1 MSISGVL
8 AEAPQTP
15 PAVVGTAAN
24 VDHGERDRFFK
35 NSCTRFLSTTFNL
48 ISSSHIIH
56 TLSMAASKQRAEKF
70 LMQELKAL
78 STGDRDDGFSAGLN
92 GDDLFNWSV
101 CIMGPE
107 GSLYEG
113 GIFQASLQFP
123 HSYPDNP
130 PVMRF
135 ITPIFHPNI
144 WPDGKVCISI
154 LHPPGED
161 PLNPQEQASER
172 WLPIHNVF
180 SICMSVSTNDPL
192 NISSLEIETLLSGF
206 VHAN

>member
-1 MSISGVL
+1 MRCCNNFLICRIKPEEECSFNHFN
-8 AEAPQTP
+8 P
-15 PAVVGTAAN
+15 PTCS
-24 VDHGERDRFFK
+24 FP
-35 NSCTRFLSTTFNL
+35 L
-48 ISSSHIIH
+48 IQSQ
-56 TLSMAASKQRAEKF
+56 SMAASKQRAEKF

-154 LHPPGED
+154 LHAPGED

-180 SICMSVSTNDPL
+180 SICMSVS
-192 NISSLEIETLLSGF
+192 ISLPVTF
-206 VHAN
+206 H

>member
-1 MSISGVL
+1 
-8 AEAPQTP
+8 
-15 PAVVGTAAN
+15 
-24 VDHGERDRFFK
+24 
-35 NSCTRFLSTTFNL
+35 
-48 ISSSHIIH
+48 
-56 TLSMAASKQRAEKF
+56 MAASKQRAEKF

-144 WPDGKVCISI
+144 WPDGKVYE
-154 LHPPGED
+154 GQWEK
-161 PLNPQEQASER
+161 NKM
-172 WLPIHNVF
+172 HNYGVL
-180 SICMSVSTNDPL
+180 IWRDGKRY
-192 NISSLEIETLLSGF
+192 EG
-206 VHAN
+206 

>member
-1 MSISGVL
+1 
-8 AEAPQTP
+8 
-15 PAVVGTAAN
+15 
-24 VDHGERDRFFK
+24 
-35 NSCTRFLSTTFNL
+35 
-48 ISSSHIIH
+48 
-56 TLSMAASKQRAEKF
+56 MAASKQRAEKF

-180 SICMSVSTNDPL
+180 SICMSVSISFSPVSQSLCLNDCVQVLSMLTDP
-192 NISSLEIETLLSGF
+192 NIDSP
-206 VHAN
+206 ANIDAAVSPRARCC

>member
-1 MSISGVL
+1 
-8 AEAPQTP
+8 
-15 PAVVGTAAN
+15 
-24 VDHGERDRFFK
+24 
-35 NSCTRFLSTTFNL
+35 
-48 ISSSHIIH
+48 
-56 TLSMAASKQRAEKF
+56 MAASKQRAEKF

-144 WPDGKVCISI
+144 WADGKVCISI
-154 LHPPGED
+154 LHAPGED

-180 SICMSVSTNDPL
+180 SICMSVSINFSPVSEFLRLKDCLQVLSMLTDP
-192 NISSLEIETLLSGF
+192 NIDSP
-206 VHAN
+206 ANIDAAVSPRARCC

>member
-1 MSISGVL
+1 
-8 AEAPQTP
+8 
-15 PAVVGTAAN
+15 
-24 VDHGERDRFFK
+24 
-35 NSCTRFLSTTFNL
+35 
-48 ISSSHIIH
+48 
-56 TLSMAASKQRAEKF
+56 MAASKQRAEKF

-123 HSYPDNP
+123 HTYPDNP

-161 PLNPQEQASER
+161 PMNPQEQASER

-180 SICMSVSTNDPL
+180 SICMSVSANRAHRL
-192 NISSLEIETLLSGF
+192 RLL
-206 VHAN
+206 

>member
-1 MSISGVL
+1 VVIHPFFPFFFVL
-8 AEAPQTP
+8 IQ
-15 PAVVGTAAN
+15 VQY
-24 VDHGERDRFFK
+24 
-35 NSCTRFLSTTFNL
+35 
-48 ISSSHIIH
+48 
-56 TLSMAASKQRAEKF
+56 MAASKQRAEKF

-180 SICMSVSTNDPL
+180 SICMSVINP
-192 NISSLEIETLLSGF
+192 IFSLPCVI
-206 VHAN
+206 